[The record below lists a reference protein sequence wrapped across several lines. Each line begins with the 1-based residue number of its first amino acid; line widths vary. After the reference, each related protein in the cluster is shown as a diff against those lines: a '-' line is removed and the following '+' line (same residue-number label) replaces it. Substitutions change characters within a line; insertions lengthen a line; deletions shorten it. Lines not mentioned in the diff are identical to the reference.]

1 MKRRMLLT
9 PIALAVAAP
18 TVFAAG
24 FQANEHSASGLG
36 RAFSGEGAV
45 ADNASVL
52 ARNPAAMTLFDTAQ
66 FSGAISV
73 VDPQVDVTL
82 NGNGADIPTQTAKD
96 VAPVQFVPGAYYIS
110 PINDKWA
117 WGIGLF
123 TNYGVATDYP
133 DDFYAG
139 DLAGDTS
146 LITVNL
152 NPNIAYRV
160 NESLSLGA
168 GVNVTYA
175 EAELNRHLGALAG
188 AFGSLNASDNLISL
202 KGDTYSFGW
211 NAGLLYEFNT
221 NNRIGFTYRS
231 AVDLEFKDGE
241 FNSYQ
246 TGISNPQVTEG
257 RLDVTLPAIWEL
269 SGYHHFADKWALHYS
284 WFRTEWSSF
293 TELKATSPNCN
304 DGTAGQC
311 FYKKED
317 YKDNN
322 RYALGLTHF
331 LNSDWTLRAGFALDE
346 QAGKTTLSIPDT
358 DRYWYSAGATYQ
370 WSSNMSF
377 DAGLT
382 YIYGKSG
389 SFNEENTLNTPLSFD
404 AKSSAFI
411 AALQVNYIFD

>member
-9 PIALAVAAP
+9 PIALAVATP

-73 VDPQVDVTL
+73 VDPQVDVT
-82 NGNGADIPTQTAKD
+82 QTSPINQTSKD
-96 VAPVQFVPGAYYIS
+96 VAPTQLVPGAYYIS
-110 PINDKWA
+110 PINDNWA
-117 WGIGLF
+117 WGLGLF

-133 DDFYAG
+133 DGIYAG

-146 LITVNL
+146 LITVSL
-152 NPNIAYRV
+152 NPNIAYRI
-160 NESLSLGA
+160 NESFSVGA
-168 GVNVTYA
+168 GVNLTHA
-175 EAELNRHLGALAG
+175 EAELTRHKGGLAP
-188 AFGSLNASDNLISL
+188 AFGGGNPSDNLIGL
-202 KGDTYSFGW
+202 KGDTFGYGW
-211 NAGLLYEFNT
+211 NVGALYEINE
-221 NNRIGFTYRS
+221 NNRLALTYRS

-241 FNSYQ
+241 FSSYDS
-246 TGISNPQVTEG
+246 GIATKPTVDG
-257 RLDVTLPAIWEL
+257 RLDVTLPSIWEL
-269 SGYHHFADKWALHYS
+269 SGYHKFAEKWALHYS

-293 TELKATSPNCN
+293 TELKATSPDCN

-317 YKDNN
+317 YDDND
-322 RYALGLTHF
+322 RYSLGFTHY
-331 LNSDWTLRAGFALDE
+331 LNQDWTLRAGFALDQ

-358 DRYWYSAGATYQ
+358 DRYWYSAGFTYQ
-370 WSSNMSF
+370 WNPNLSF
-377 DAGLT
+377 DAGIT
-382 YIYGKSG
+382 YIQGKSG
-389 SFNEENTLNTPLSFD
+389 SFTEENAAGEVLTFD
-404 AKSSAFI
+404 ASSSAAI
-411 AALQVNYIFD
+411 GALQVNYVFN

>member
-9 PIALAVAAP
+9 PIAIAVAAP
-18 TVFAAG
+18 SVFAAG

-73 VDPQVDVTL
+73 VDPQVDVT
-82 NGNGADIPTQTAKD
+82 QTSPINQTSKD
-96 VAPVQFVPGAYYIS
+96 VAPTQLVPGAYYIS
-110 PINDKWA
+110 PINEQWA

-133 DDFYAG
+133 DGIYAG

-146 LITVNL
+146 LITVSL
-152 NPNIAYRV
+152 NPNIAYRI
-160 NESLSLGA
+160 NESFSVGT
-168 GVNVTYA
+168 GVNLTHA
-175 EAELNRHLGALAG
+175 EAELTRHKGGLAPG
-188 AFGSLNASDNLISL
+188 FGGTNPSDNLIGL
-202 KGDTYSFGW
+202 KGDTFGYGW
-211 NAGLLYEFNT
+211 NLGALYEINN
-221 NNRIGFTYRS
+221 NNRIALTYRS

-241 FNSYQ
+241 FSSYDS
-246 TGISNPQVTEG
+246 GIATQPTVDG

-269 SGYHHFADKWALHYS
+269 SGYHKFADKWALHYS

-293 TELKATSPNCN
+293 TELKATSPDCN
-304 DGTAGQC
+304 DGTPGQC

-317 YKDNN
+317 YEDNN
-322 RYALGLTHF
+322 RYSLGFTHY
-331 LNSDWTLRAGFALDE
+331 LNQDWTLRAGFALDQ

-358 DRYWYSAGATYQ
+358 DRYWYSAGLTYQ
-370 WSSNMSF
+370 WNPNLSF
-377 DAGLT
+377 DAGIT
-382 YIYGKSG
+382 YIHGKPG
-389 SFNEENTLNTPLSFD
+389 SFTEENASGEILTFD
-404 AKSSAFI
+404 ASSSAAI
-411 AALQVNYIFD
+411 GALQVNYVFN